1 MGQRLVQVVGE
12 VEEQQLG
19 VVVEPLVE
27 GQLEHRRRSLL
38 QLEAVL
44 VVEEVQVQQVEVRT
58 QLQQLEEV
66 VPLVEAL
73 VVEEVL
79 LQVAHLQPTVPQE
92 LTWHS

>member
-1 MGQRLVQVVGE
+1 VGRRVVPVVGE

-27 GQLEHRRRSLL
+27 GQLEHRRRTLL
-38 QLEAVL
+38 QLEEVL

-73 VVEEVL
+73 VGEEVL
-79 LQVAHLQPTVPQE
+79 PQVAHLQPTAPQE
-92 LTWHS
+92 VTWHS